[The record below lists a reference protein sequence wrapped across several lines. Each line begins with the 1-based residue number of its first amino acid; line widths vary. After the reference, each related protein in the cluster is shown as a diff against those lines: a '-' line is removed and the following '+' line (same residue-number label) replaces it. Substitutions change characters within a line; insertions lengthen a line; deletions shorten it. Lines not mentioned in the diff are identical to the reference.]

1 MKNYKEPKFEI
12 VKFSHED
19 IMTVSNVDALQV
31 AGGTGSAEAEYT
43 YQGSGGTIK
52 YGQF

>member
-1 MKNYKEPKFEI
+1 MKNYKAPELEI

-19 IMTVSNVDALQV
+19 IMTTSNPDALQV
-31 AGGTGSAEAEYT
+31 AGGTGSTEAEYT